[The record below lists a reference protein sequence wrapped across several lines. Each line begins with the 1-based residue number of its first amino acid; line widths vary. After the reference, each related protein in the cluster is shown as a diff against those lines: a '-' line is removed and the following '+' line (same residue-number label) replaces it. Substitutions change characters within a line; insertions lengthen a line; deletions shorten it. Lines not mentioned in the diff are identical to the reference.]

1 MAELESLYCYALRCK
16 NMACGNQSQF
26 YMLMLEYIEIYY
38 DKNDVLE
45 DLRPYLPLLNNSDDI
60 FTLRD
65 LFREKVR
72 NTENQEEEPNTRTKA
87 DGNYAIRSHLRT

>member
-1 MAELESLYCYALRCK
+1 
-16 NMACGNQSQF
+16 MACGNQSQF

-72 NTENQEEEPNTRTKA
+72 NTENQEDEPNTRTKA